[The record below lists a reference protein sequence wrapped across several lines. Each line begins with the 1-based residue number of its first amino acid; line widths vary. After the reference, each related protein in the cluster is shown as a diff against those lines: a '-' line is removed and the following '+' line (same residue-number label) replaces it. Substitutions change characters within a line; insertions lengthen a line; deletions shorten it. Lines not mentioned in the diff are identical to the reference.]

1 MELDILKNNWKKISV
16 DVDKNEFDIISATR
30 KQMKSPLEELKKRS
44 KKQIKILP
52 ILFAFLVVVTTTVA
66 KANNNFLIYM
76 ALVILPL
83 LMIYYYFNLRL
94 IGQLEVFNGPVKNDI
109 EIKIRKLINTNV
121 IYLNMTRLLF
131 LILII
136 FSEVLVRYNRFD
148 LIPDL
153 AFLSK
158 ISFLV
163 RLCMYAGILAIHY
176 FISKYT
182 FNLYFG
188 KYLKQ
193 LRSILSDM
201 Q

>member
-1 MELDILKNNWKKISV
+1 MELDILKNSWKKISM

-44 KKQIKILP
+44 KKQMRILP
-52 ILFAFLVVVTTTVA
+52 VLFIFLVIMVSTVS

-76 ALVILPL
+76 ALIILPL

-94 IGQLEVFNGPVKNDI
+94 IGQLEVFNGSVKNDI
-109 EIKIRKLINTNV
+109 EIKIRKLINSNV
-121 IYLNMTRLLF
+121 AYLSITRILF
-131 LILII
+131 LVLII
-136 FSEVLVRYNRFD
+136 LSEVLLRYNRFD
-148 LIPDL
+148 LIEGTVL
-153 AFLSK
+153 LSK
-158 ISFLV
+158 ISFLL
-163 RLCMYAGILAIHY
+163 RLCIYAGILGIHY
-176 FISKYT
+176 LISKYT

-193 LRSILSDM
+193 LRSLLSDM

>member
-44 KKQIKILP
+44 KKQIIILP
-52 ILFAFLVVVTTTVA
+52 LLFIFLVVMAITVA
-66 KANNNFLIYM
+66 KDNNNFLIYM
-76 ALVILPL
+76 AIIILPL

-94 IGQLEVFNGPVKNDI
+94 IGQLEVFNGSVKNDI
-109 EIKIRKLINTNV
+109 EIKIRKLINSNV
-121 IYLNMTRLLF
+121 IYLSITRVLF

-136 FSEVLVRYNRFD
+136 FSEVLLRYNRFD

-153 AFLSK
+153 ALLSK
-158 ISFLV
+158 MSFLL
-163 RLCMYAGILAIHY
+163 RLCIYAGIFGIHY
-176 FISKYT
+176 VISKYT

>member
-1 MELDILKNNWKKISV
+1 MELDLLKNSWKKISV
-16 DVDKNEFDIISATR
+16 DVDSNEFDIISATR

-44 KKQIKILP
+44 KKQIIILP
-52 ILFAFLVVVTTTVA
+52 LLFIFLVVMAITVA
-66 KANNNFLIYM
+66 KDNNNFLIYM
-76 ALVILPL
+76 ALIILPL

-94 IGQLEVFNGPVKNDI
+94 IGQLEMFNGSVKNDI
-109 EIKIRKLINTNV
+109 EIKIRKLIKSNF
-121 IYLNMTRLLF
+121 IYLNITRLLF

-136 FSEVLVRYNRFD
+136 FSEVLLRYNRFD
-148 LIPDL
+148 LVPEL
-153 AFLSK
+153 ALLSK
-158 ISFLV
+158 VSFLL
-163 RLCMYAGILAIHY
+163 RLCMYVGILGMHY
-176 FISKYT
+176 LISKYT

>member
-1 MELDILKNNWKKISV
+1 MELDLLKNSWKKISV
-16 DVDKNEFDIISATR
+16 DVDSNEFDIISATR

-44 KKQIKILP
+44 KKQIIILP
-52 ILFAFLVVVTTTVA
+52 LLFIFLVVMAITVA
-66 KANNNFLIYM
+66 KDNNNFLIYM
-76 ALVILPL
+76 ALIILPL

-94 IGQLEVFNGPVKNDI
+94 IGQLEMFNGSVKNDI
-109 EIKIRKLINTNV
+109 EIKIRKLIKSNV
-121 IYLNMTRLLF
+121 IYLNITRLLF

-136 FSEVLVRYNRFD
+136 FSEVLLRYNRFD
-148 LIPDL
+148 LVPEL
-153 AFLSK
+153 ALLSK
-158 ISFLV
+158 VSFLL
-163 RLCMYAGILAIHY
+163 RLCMYVGILGMHY
-176 FISKYT
+176 LISKYT